1 MRDCLYKY
9 WYLLCIPLYFLWMPI
24 FAWFFA
30 GGPSI
35 FVWILLLYMLIC
47 AGLQSYNIIRAY
59 KKGEKTLAIK
69 MFLLFLI
76 GILVATSPIFSNFD
90 YSIKYMLY
98 HNIFTSYP

>member
-24 FAWFFA
+24 FACFFA

-35 FVWILLLYMLIC
+35 FVWTLLLYMLIC
-47 AGLQSYNIIRAY
+47 TGLQSYNIIRAY